1 MLIGSRY
8 KLYID
13 FTVHKRIIKIKIN
26 MKTLVLSGLIAI
38 ATTGNTFAN
47 HLVEPTT
54 YKKELAIAEKNIDEF
69 KLQIAF
75 YQKIIDV
82 LWNQYNLSV
91 VRIHNSKGSLKELED
106 DRTYFL
112 TIHQQNIQKGT
123 AVEESKK
130 SIIKIERKFKK
141 DVSRREAYEAKEI
154 TRLQSLVKK
163 ELMLAKSKFEKMKKS
178 NKELVDNSTLPMLQ
192 MVDQYL
198 SQSIERIDRFAG
210 DNSLI
215 IASDK

>member
-1 MLIGSRY
+1 
-8 KLYID
+8 
-13 FTVHKRIIKIKIN
+13 

-47 HLVEPTT
+47 RLVEPTT

-75 YQKIIDV
+75 YQKTIDV

-91 VRIHNSKGSLKELED
+91 ARIHNSKGSLKELED

-163 ELMLAKSKFEKMKKS
+163 ELMLAKSKFEKMKKN
-178 NKELVDNSTLPMLQ
+178 NKELINNNTLPMLQ
-192 MVDQYL
+192 MVDEYL